1 MRLMRFIRKPCQVIG
16 ARRCDSLYIMIE
28 AADDEEDVD
37 ASIAEQAELAEL
49 RQCTRSEVILV
60 DGAEGVMDND

>member
-1 MRLMRFIRKPCQVIG
+1 
-16 ARRCDSLYIMIE
+16 MIE

-60 DGAEGVMDND
+60 DGAEGVLDND